1 MIAGATPKAH
11 IGSRH
16 SSYTGLDDKSE
27 QMTIRNDLL
36 VRAFLDQF
44 Q

>member
-1 MIAGATPKAH
+1 MKNKPKLEEC
-11 IGSRH
+11 G
-16 SSYTGLDDKSE
+16 TGLDDKSE
-27 QMTIRNDLL
+27 QLTNLNDLL